1 MLVLKRGK
9 IVKMEGVVLPDV
21 QIMREIEDRGYRY
34 LGILETDHLRE
45 KEMKDLFSKEHKHRL
60 KLMLERIKSCL
71 LKHRGSCNSKVWYKT
86 WESTRKNDLKVETKY
101 LFLQLKNRR

>member
-60 KLMLERIKSCL
+60 KLVLERIKSCL
-71 LKHRGSCNSKVWYKT
+71 LKHTGSCNSKVWYKT